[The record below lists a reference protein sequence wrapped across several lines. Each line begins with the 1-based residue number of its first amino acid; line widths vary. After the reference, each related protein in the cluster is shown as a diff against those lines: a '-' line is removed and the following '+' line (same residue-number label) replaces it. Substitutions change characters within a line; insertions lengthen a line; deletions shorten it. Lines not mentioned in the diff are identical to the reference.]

1 MANPKGKFGK
11 SRTRK
16 RRATW
21 RIDAPTLVR
30 CPKCHA
36 VKMPHRVCP
45 ECGYYNGRE
54 VIEVEEEK
62 KKRKE
67 A

>member
-1 MANPKGKFGK
+1 MANPKGRFGK

-21 RIDAPTLVR
+21 KIETPALAR

-36 VKMPHRVCP
+36 TKMPHRVCP
-45 ECGYYNGRE
+45 ECGYYDGRE
-54 VIEVEEEK
+54 VVAVEEEK
-62 KKRKE
+62 KKKKE

>member
-21 RIDAPTLVR
+21 RIDAPTLSR

-36 VKMPHRVCP
+36 AKMPHRVCP

>member
-21 RIDAPTLVR
+21 RIDAPTLAR

>member
-1 MANPKGKFGK
+1 VANPKGKFGK

-21 RIDAPTLVR
+21 KIDGPTLVK

-36 VKMPHRVCP
+36 VRLPHRVCL
-45 ECGYYNGRE
+45 ECGYYDGRE
-54 VIEVEEEK
+54 VIETGEK
-62 KKRKE
+62 KERKR